1 MGYVYLTLLAR
12 WEGAAAVG
20 VFSICYTTVQIA
32 SMAGRLNL
40 EHAVVKF
47 FAPLYQRASRR
58 ILVPF
63 LARIYGFALPGM
75 LALGGL
81 LYALSSWLAEEVFQS
96 QSLVAGLRWSALLV
110 PVLGWLVMT
119 ADTLRTMGQ
128 ALAYALCQFFLPF
141 ALASALL
148 WPVLR
153 FLEWETGFLLAWGL
167 ALVGTLFMAVVWLVY
182 AFRNAHEQDLQQH
195 EEVMP
200 VRALEPPS
208 SARILKMGYFLLPG
222 SLAAYLIN
230 WTDTL
235 MLGIWRPESE
245 VGVYSVAMRLSL
257 IVGMGLMAAGPMA
270 APQYAQQFHRGDF
283 SEMEA
288 LGRRTTRLALMLA
301 LGPFMILMIG
311 GGWLLEFFGAGFDI
325 GRTALII
332 LLCGQL
338 AQVYCGG
345 VGYLMQMAGLEKAY
359 RNVVLVGVFLNA
371 ILNAWMIPWLGM
383 EGAAMASATTLASWN
398 SLAVWMVYR
407 RLGIAMTWWPGLSRS

>member
-40 EHAVVKF
+40 EHAIVKF
-47 FAPLYQRASRR
+47 FAPVYQRASSR
-58 ILVPF
+58 ILVHF
-63 LARIYGFALPGM
+63 LGRIHGFALPGM

-81 LYALSSWLAEEVFQS
+81 LYALSPWLAVVVFKS
-96 QSLVAGLRWSALLV
+96 QTLIAALRWSGLLV

-119 ADTLRTMGQ
+119 ADTLRSMGR
-128 ALAYALCQFFLPF
+128 ALAYALIQFFLPF

-153 FLEWETGFLLAWGL
+153 LFKWEINYLFAWGM
-167 ALVGTLFMAVVWLVY
+167 ALIGTLLVATIWLAH
-182 AFRNAHEQDLQQH
+182 AFLNGQKETLKNEARLEQTI
-195 EEVMP
+195 
-200 VRALEPPS
+200 ALPS
-208 SARILKMGYFLLPG
+208 SVGILKMGYYLLPG

-257 IVGMGLMAAGPMA
+257 IVGMGLMAAGTVA

-283 SEMEA
+283 SGMQA
-288 LGRRTTRLALMLA
+288 LGRRTTRQALILA
-301 LGPFMILMIG
+301 LGPFTILMIG
-311 GGWLLEFFGAGFDI
+311 GAWLLEFFGAGFDI

-345 VGYLMQMAGLEKAY
+345 IGYLMQMAGLEKAY
-359 RNVVLVGVFLNA
+359 RNVVLAGVLLNA
-371 ILNAWMIPWLGM
+371 VLNAWMIPWLGI
-383 EGAAMASATTLASWN
+383 EGAATASAITLASWN
-398 SLAVWMVYR
+398 SLGVWVAYR
-407 RLGIAMTWWPGLSRS
+407 RLGIAITWWPGLSRS